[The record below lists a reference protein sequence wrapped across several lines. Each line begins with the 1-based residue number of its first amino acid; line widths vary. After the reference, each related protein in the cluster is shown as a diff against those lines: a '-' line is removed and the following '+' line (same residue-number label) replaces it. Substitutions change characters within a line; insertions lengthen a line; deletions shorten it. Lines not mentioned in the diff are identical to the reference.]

1 MVCLLQHEVLA
12 ITEKVVLRVE
22 DLLTWITE
30 AADWSW
36 GLSAVYNQ
44 NTKLMPRPSLLS
56 DNSAIDLSEVDQEK
70 EGLGGYEYLYVLL
83 IRRCDNELSR
93 KTSLQ
98 TELNIDTEYMYKYTA
113 NILDISHS
121 DINGAVQIEY

>member
-70 EGLGGYEYLYVLL
+70 EGLGGSEYLYVLL
-83 IRRCDNELSR
+83 IRRCGNGLSR

-98 TELNIDTEYMYKYTA
+98 TELNSKA
-113 NILDISHS
+113 C
-121 DINGAVQIEY
+121 

>member
-1 MVCLLQHEVLA
+1 MVEIYKEWCVLQHEVLA

-70 EGLGGYEYLYVLL
+70 EGLGQY
-83 IRRCDNELSR
+83 RCVTNRTLW
-93 KTSLQ
+93 Q
-98 TELNIDTEYMYKYTA
+98 
-113 NILDISHS
+113 
-121 DINGAVQIEY
+121 

>member
-70 EGLGGYEYLYVLL
+70 EGLGEGLRFRKKGLGGSEYLYVLL
-83 IRRCDNELSR
+83 IRRCGSELSKKR
-93 KTSLQ
+93 SLLQ
-98 TELNIDTEYMYKYTA
+98 TELNSKGLFTQNVCINA
-113 NILDISHS
+113 LLIS
-121 DINGAVQIEY
+121 

>member
-1 MVCLLQHEVLA
+1 MHQKGSDLKAVVCLLQHEVLA

-70 EGLGGYEYLYVLL
+70 EGLGRSEYLYVPINQTLL
-83 IRRCDNELSR
+83 QWTVEEDESFTNW
-93 KTSLQ
+93 
-98 TELNIDTEYMYKYTA
+98 TE
-113 NILDISHS
+113 
-121 DINGAVQIEY
+121 Q